1 MGEILLISLP
11 LKLPGS
17 CSPPGQVLLLLALSS
32 LQEACRSPHCITF
45 RIKMVLWW
53 SHKSS
58 GDFNW
63 YGNDKDRRRK
73 VKFKF
78 KLPSPDTQV
87 DFLRS

>member
-11 LKLPGS
+11 PELPSS
-17 CSPPGQVLLLLALSS
+17 CSPPGQVFHLLALSH
-32 LQEACRSPHCITF
+32 LQEACRSSLCIIF
-45 RIKMVLWW
+45 RVKMVLLWN
-53 SHKSS
+53 HKYS

-78 KLPSPDTQV
+78 KLPSSDT
-87 DFLRS
+87 